1 LKEKIKNE
9 NGILKLEDISENS
22 IMRLLDAHNF
32 VVDKAYDGLIFAENS
47 MNEICPW
54 GGNGREDYKQIIDMK
69 LICFLGRDKTGH

>member
-1 LKEKIKNE
+1 
-9 NGILKLEDISENS
+9 
-22 IMRLLDAHNF
+22 MRLLDAHNF

-54 GGNGREDYKQIIDMK
+54 GGNGREDYKQLIDMK